1 MVETH
6 LRRGNLDRNITTCEK
21 DPMIH
26 PLSKTCPDAEFLLG
40 DTLAVYRLCPRSGVV
55 EFSLCPH
62 SMAEKRVSQRLRSI
76 GTHMENLPS
85 SWNDL
90 KFAHQ
95 PESLVQLKL
104 RGTPEPKA
112 FALGLTLRGSP
123 DGEALR
129 LETQHCEATESGRLV
144 RTVLTHPNG
153 SRVTHWVA
161 WQRDTPYVRVH
172 CEIENATDTPITIE
186 NFSSFSLGLITP
198 FDEAEACERLYLHRF
213 RSNWSSE
220 GRHERLL
227 LEDLNLE
234 RSWAGYG
241 IRSERWGQT
250 GSMPVRGFFPWG
262 AVEDAGAG
270 VFWGAQLDAPGSWQ
284 LELARHKDK
293 LTLSGGL
300 PSRDFGAWWKT
311 LAPGER
317 FAAPAVTLACV
328 QGDLD
333 DLCHALTRAQKPA
346 ADARPALD
354 HTLPMVFNEWCTS
367 WGEPNHADI
376 LATADLLS
384 DSRTRV
390 MVIDDGWATKPEGVG
405 IQFNG
410 DWEVDGQK
418 FPGGL
423 RKTTDALREK
433 GFLPGIWFEM
443 EVATR
448 GTRAFD
454 RVEHLLHREG
464 RPVEVGTRRFWDFR
478 NPKTMAYLSEKLIA
492 RLRDDG
498 FGYLKIDYNDTLPE
512 GVDGEES
519 PGEELRK
526 HLDAVQEFLRRVQHE
541 VPGILIENCSSGG
554 HRLEPGFMGICAMG
568 SFSDAHE
575 TLSIP
580 IIAANLQRLILPEQ
594 SLIWC
599 VMHPADSLRRLRYG
613 LGATF
618 LGRMAI
624 SGGVKD
630 LSPDQLQVLKDA
642 QDFLADCEHILRGG
656 KTRIVRELS
665 SSWNAPRGWQAVL
678 RRAGDQL
685 LIVLHVFGGNTP
697 STLELPLPSGSWE
710 VQAHFGGE
718 QPFEIVTSKLITR
731 GQPNFSAAAWRLVR
745 AKAPALPQFPL

>member
-1 MVETH
+1 MNT
-6 LRRGNLDRNITTCEK
+6 
-21 DPMIH
+21 

-40 DTLAVYRLCPRSGVV
+40 DTLAVYRICPLSGVV
-55 EFSLCPH
+55 EFSLCPR
-62 SMAEKRVSQRLRSI
+62 SMADQRVSQRPLST
-76 GTHMENLPS
+76 GTHVDNLPS
-85 SWNDL
+85 NWSEL
-90 KFAHQ
+90 QFAHQ

-104 RGTPEPKA
+104 RSTPEPKA

-129 LETQHCEATESGRLV
+129 LESQDCETTASGIRIRTRLI
-144 RTVLTHPNG
+144 HPNG
-153 SRVTHWVA
+153 CLVTHVVDW
-161 WQRDTPYVRVH
+161 RSDTPYVRVH
-172 CEIENATDTPITIE
+172 GEIDNRTDTPITVE

-198 FDEAEACERLYLHRF
+198 FDAAEACERLYLHRF
-213 RSNWSSE
+213 RSTWSSE

-241 IRSERWGQT
+241 VRSERWGQI

-262 AVEDAGAG
+262 AVEDVGAG

-293 LTLSGGL
+293 VTLSGGL
-300 PSRDFGAWWKT
+300 PNRDFGAWWKT
-311 LAPGER
+311 LGPGES

-328 QGDLD
+328 EGDLE
-333 DLCHALTRAQKPA
+333 DLCHALTRAQRPA

-354 HTLPMVFNEWCTS
+354 RALPMVFNEWCTS
-367 WGEPNHADI
+367 WGEPTHADM
-376 LATADLLS
+376 LATAELLS
-384 DSRTRV
+384 DSQTRI
-390 MVIDDGWATKPEGVG
+390 MVIDDGWATKPEGQG

-410 DWEVDGQK
+410 DWEVDLKK

-433 GFLPGIWFEM
+433 GFIPGIWFEM

-448 GTRAFD
+448 GTKAFD
-454 RVEHLLHREG
+454 RVEHLLHRDG

-478 NPKTMAYLSEKLIA
+478 NPKTVAYLSDKLIA

-512 GVDGEES
+512 GVDPVDASGEASGEAPGEA

-526 HLDAVQEFLRRVQHE
+526 HLVGVQAFLRRIQRE

-554 HRLEPGFMGICAMG
+554 HRLEPSFMGICAMG

-575 TLSIP
+575 TISIP

-594 SLIWC
+594 SQIWC
-599 VMHPADSLRRLRYG
+599 VMHPTDSLQRLRYG
-613 LGATF
+613 LAATF

-630 LSPDQLQVLKDA
+630 LSPAQMQVVKDA
-642 QDFLADCEHILRGG
+642 QDFLADCTHILREG
-656 KTRIVRELS
+656 KSRILRDLS
-665 SSWNAPRGWQAVL
+665 PSWNAPRGWQAVL
-678 RRAGDQL
+678 RQAGNEL
-685 LIVLHVFGGNTP
+685 LIVLHVFGGDVP
-697 STLELPLPSGSWE
+697 SPLELPLPKGPWE
-710 VQAHFGGE
+710 VQSHFGE
-718 QPFEIVTSKLITR
+718 QPPFEIAPSSLKI
-731 GQPNFSAAAWRLVR
+731 QDMPNFSAAAWRL
-745 AKAPALPQFPL
+745 AKV